1 MSSVLTIASRIKG
14 TVGKTAWN
22 AVKRKRLASYLK
34 SDRRP
39 WREGYY
45 EYREKCLGEAVVDQA
60 LLDTFAED
68 RSLPPRYA
76 YRLDARL
83 IEIPWV
89 LSRVR
94 KLDSGRRFLDAGS
107 AFNYDFVL
115 TAPALKDKQLS
126 IVTLAPEGQAFWQ
139 LGVSYL
145 FGDLRDLDLRDN
157 RFDAV
162 ACISTIEHIGMDNTM
177 YAEGQVAQRSD
188 PSEFLLAVKELKR
201 VLKPGGVLY
210 ISFPFGRYENHGWF
224 QQFDAELVDTLI
236 EAFAPAQHKERTYQ
250 YHPDGWQR
258 STRESCKDCEFF
270 DVHTSKYSDP
280 NSTIEYPPD
289 YPAGERGLACL
300 ELVK

>member
-1 MSSVLTIASRIKG
+1 MSSVLSIASRIKG
-14 TVGKTAWN
+14 SVGKTAWN

-45 EYREKCLGEAVVDQA
+45 EYREKCLSEAVVDES
-60 LLDTFAED
+60 LLDTLAEG
-68 RSLPPRYA
+68 RPLPSGYG

-94 KLDSGRRFLDAGS
+94 KTGDRFLDAGS

-115 TAPALKDKQLS
+115 TAPALKDKQTT

-139 LGVSYL
+139 LGVSYV
-145 FGDLRDLDLRDN
+145 FGDLRDLDFRDE

-201 VLKPGGVLY
+201 VLKPGGALF

-224 QQFDAELVDTLI
+224 QQFDSELVDTLI
-236 EAFAPAQHKERTYQ
+236 EAFAPSQQKESIFQ
-250 YHPDGWQR
+250 YHPNGWQR
-258 STRESCKDCEFF
+258 STRENCKDCEFF
-270 DVHTSKYSDP
+270 DVHTSKYNDP

>member
-1 MSSVLTIASRIKG
+1 MSSVLSIASRIKG
-14 TVGKTAWN
+14 SVGKTAWN

-45 EYREKCLGEAVVDQA
+45 EYREKCLSEAVVDDA
-60 LLDTFAED
+60 LLDTLAGD
-68 RSLPPRYA
+68 RSLPQGYG

-94 KLDSGRRFLDAGS
+94 HNGDRFLDAGS
-107 AFNYDFVL
+107 AFNYDYVL
-115 TAPALKDKQLS
+115 TAPALNDKQKT
-126 IVTLAPEGQAFWQ
+126 IVTLAPEGDAFWK
-139 LGVSYL
+139 LGVSYV
-145 FGDLRDLDLRDN
+145 FGDLRDLDFRDN
-157 RFDAV
+157 RFDSV

-188 PSEFLLAVKELKR
+188 PGEFILAVKELKR

-224 QQFDAELVDTLI
+224 QQFDSELVDTLI
-236 EAFAPAQHKERTYQ
+236 DAFAPSQQKESIFQ

-258 STRESCKDCEFF
+258 STRAACKDCEFF
-270 DVHTSKYSDP
+270 DVHASKYGDP
-280 NSTIEYPPD
+280 NSTLEYPPD

>member
-1 MSSVLTIASRIKG
+1 MPSVITIASRIKG
-14 TVGKTAWN
+14 SVSKTAWD
-22 AVKRKRLASYLK
+22 AIKRKRLASYLK

-45 EYREKCLGEAVVDQA
+45 EYREQRLNQVVNDES
-60 LLDTFAED
+60 LLEDFANNRE
-68 RSLPPRYA
+68 LPPGYG

-94 KLDSGRRFLDAGS
+94 RTGDRFLDAGS
-107 AFNYDFVL
+107 ALNYDFVL
-115 TAPALKDKQLS
+115 TSSSLNEKQTT

-139 LGVSYL
+139 LGVSYV
-145 FGDLRDLDLRDN
+145 FGDLRDLDFRDE
-157 RFDAV
+157 RFDSV

-177 YAEGQVAQRSD
+177 YAEDLKIAQRSD
-188 PSEFLLAVKELKR
+188 PGEFILAVKELKR
-201 VLKPGGVLY
+201 VLKPGGILC

-224 QQFDAELVDTLI
+224 QQFDSELVDVLT
-236 EAFAPAQHKERTYQ
+236 ESFNPAQHNESIFQ
-250 YHPDGWQR
+250 YYPDGWQR
-258 STRESCKDCEFF
+258 STREACKDCEFF
-270 DVHTSKYSDP
+270 DVHTSKYADP
-280 NSTIEYPPD
+280 ESTIDYPTD

>member
-1 MSSVLTIASRIKG
+1 MPSVITIASRIKG
-14 TVGKTAWN
+14 SVSKTAWD
-22 AVKRKRLASYLK
+22 AIKRKRLASYLK

-39 WREGYY
+39 WREGYC
-45 EYREKCLGEAVVDQA
+45 EYREQRLNDVVNDES
-60 LLDTFAED
+60 LLEDFAND
-68 RSLPPRYA
+68 RSLPPGYG

-94 KLDSGRRFLDAGS
+94 RTGDRFLDAGS
-107 AFNYDFVL
+107 ALNYDFVL
-115 TAPALKDKQLS
+115 TSSSLNEKQTT

-139 LGVSYL
+139 LGVSYV
-145 FGDLRDLDLRDN
+145 FGDLRDLDFRDE
-157 RFDAV
+157 RFDSV

-177 YAEGQVAQRSD
+177 YAEDLKIAQRSD
-188 PSEFLLAVKELKR
+188 PGEFILAVKELKR
-201 VLKPGGVLY
+201 VLRPGGILC

-224 QQFDAELVDTLI
+224 QQFDSELVDVLT
-236 EAFAPAQHKERTYQ
+236 ESFNPAQHNESIFQ
-250 YHPDGWQR
+250 YYPDGWQR

-270 DVHTSKYSDP
+270 DVHTSKYADP
-280 NSTIEYPPD
+280 ESTIDYPTD

>member
-22 AVKRKRLASYLK
+22 AIKRKRLASYLK
-34 SDRRP
+34 SNRRP

-45 EYREKCLGEAVVDQA
+45 EYREKCLSEAVNNDS
-60 LLDTFAED
+60 LLETLRDGQ
-68 RSLPPRYA
+68 SLPPGYGF
-76 YRLDARL
+76 RLDARL

-94 KLDSGRRFLDAGS
+94 NTDGRFLDAGS

-115 TAPALKDKQLS
+115 TAPALKEKHVS
-126 IVTLAPEGQAFWQ
+126 IVTLAPEGDAFWK
-139 LGVSYL
+139 LGVSYV
-145 FGDLRDLDLRDN
+145 FGDLRDLDFRDD
-157 RFDAV
+157 RFDSV

-188 PSEFLLAVKELKR
+188 PSEFLQAVKELKR

-224 QQFDAELVDTLI
+224 QQFDSELVDTLI
-236 EAFAPAQHKERTYQ
+236 DAFGPSRNEESIFQ

-258 STRESCKDCEFF
+258 STREACRDCEFF

-280 NSTIEYPPD
+280 NSTIEYPQD

>member
-1 MSSVLTIASRIKG
+1 MSSVLSIASRIKG
-14 TVGKTAWN
+14 SMGKTAWN
-22 AVKRKRLASYLK
+22 AVKRKRLAAYLK

-45 EYREKCLGEAVVDQA
+45 EYREKCLSEAVVDEA

-68 RSLPPRYA
+68 RPLPPAYA

-83 IEIPWV
+83 LEIPWV

-94 KLDSGRRFLDAGS
+94 QTGGRFLDAGS

-115 TAPALKDKQLS
+115 SAPALKDKHRT
-126 IVTLAPEGQAFWQ
+126 IVTLAPEREAFWQ
-139 LGVSYL
+139 LGVSYV
-145 FGDLRDLDLRDN
+145 FGDLRDLDFRDE

-224 QQFDAELVDTLI
+224 QQFDSELVDTLI
-236 EAFAPAQHKERTYQ
+236 GAFAPSQLKERIYQ

-270 DVHTSKYSDP
+270 DVHTSKYSNP
-280 NSTIEYPPD
+280 ESTIEYPED

>member
-14 TVGKTAWN
+14 SVGKTAWN
-22 AVKRKRLASYLK
+22 VVKRKRLASYLK

-45 EYREKCLGEAVVDQA
+45 EYREQRLSEAVNDEA
-60 LLDTFAED
+60 LLDLFEENQ
-68 RSLPPRYA
+68 SLPEGYG

-94 KLDSGRRFLDAGS
+94 RSQGRFLDAGS
-107 AFNYDFVL
+107 ALNYDFVL
-115 TAPALKDKQLS
+115 TSPALKDKQAT

-139 LGVSYL
+139 LGVSYVY
-145 FGDLRDLDLRDN
+145 GDLRELDFRDE

-177 YAEGQVAQRSD
+177 YAEDLQIARRSD
-188 PSEFLLAVKELKR
+188 PGEFVLAVKELRR
-201 VLKPGGVLY
+201 VLKKGGSLF

-224 QQFDAELVDTLI
+224 QQFDAALVDTLI
-236 EAFAPAQHKERTYQ
+236 GAFAPSRHHEAIFQ
-250 YHPDGWQR
+250 YHPDGWQL
-258 STRESCKDCEFF
+258 SNREASKDCEFF
-270 DVHTSKYSDP
+270 DVHTSKYVDP

-289 YPAGERGLACL
+289 YPAGERAVACL

>member
-1 MSSVLTIASRIKG
+1 MPSVITIASRIKG
-14 TVGKTAWN
+14 SVSKTAWD
-22 AVKRKRLASYLK
+22 AIKRKRLASYLK

-45 EYREKCLGEAVVDQA
+45 EYREQRLNEVVNDES
-60 LLDTFAED
+60 LLEDFANNRE
-68 RSLPPRYA
+68 LPPGYG

-94 KLDSGRRFLDAGS
+94 RTGGRFLDAGS
-107 AFNYDFVL
+107 ALNYDFVL
-115 TAPALKDKQLS
+115 TSSSLNEKQTT

-139 LGVSYL
+139 LGVSYV
-145 FGDLRDLDLRDN
+145 FGDLRDLDFRDE
-157 RFDAV
+157 RFDSV

-177 YAEGQVAQRSD
+177 YAEDLKIAQRSD
-188 PSEFLLAVKELKR
+188 PGEFILAVKELKR
-201 VLKPGGVLY
+201 VLKPGGILC

-224 QQFDAELVDTLI
+224 QQFDSELVDVLT
-236 EAFAPAQHKERTYQ
+236 ESFNPAQHNESIFQ
-250 YHPDGWQR
+250 YYPDGWQR
-258 STRESCKDCEFF
+258 STREACKDCEFF
-270 DVHTSKYSDP
+270 DVHTSKYADP
-280 NSTIEYPPD
+280 ESTIDYPTD

>member
-14 TVGKTAWN
+14 SVGKTAWD
-22 AVKRKRLASYLK
+22 VVRRKRLASYLK

-39 WREGYY
+39 WREGYH
-45 EYREKCLGEAVVDQA
+45 EYREKCLNEAVNDDS
-60 LLDTFAED
+60 LLDTLAAN
-68 RSLPPRYA
+68 RSLPNGYG
-76 YRLDARL
+76 YRLDARI

-94 KLDSGRRFLDAGS
+94 RSKGGRFLDAGS
-107 AFNYDFVL
+107 ALNYDFVL
-115 TAPALKDKQLS
+115 ASPPLQDKQS
-126 IVTLAPEGQAFWQ
+126 TIVTLAPEGQAFWQ
-139 LGVSYL
+139 LGVSYV
-145 FGDLRDLDLRDN
+145 FGDLRDLDFRDE

-177 YAEGQVAQRSD
+177 YAEDLEIAQRSD
-188 PSEFLLAVKELKR
+188 PGEFIIAVKELKR
-201 VLKPGGVLY
+201 VLKNNGSLF

-224 QQFDAELVDTLI
+224 QQFDSDLVDTLI
-236 EAFAPAQHKERTYQ
+236 AAFAPSRYDESIFQ

-258 STRESCKDCEFF
+258 STRENCKACEFF

-280 NSTIEYPPD
+280 QSTIEYPED

-300 ELVK
+300 ELIK

>member
-1 MSSVLTIASRIKG
+1 MSSVLNIASRIKG

-22 AVKRKRLASYLK
+22 VVKRKRLAAYLK

-45 EYREKCLGEAVVDQA
+45 EYREKCLSEAVNDDA
-60 LLDTFAED
+60 LLDTFAAN
-68 RSLPPRYA
+68 RQLSRGYG
-76 YRLDARL
+76 YRLDARI

-94 KLDSGRRFLDAGS
+94 GNGDRFLDAGS
-107 AFNYDFVL
+107 ALNYDFVL
-115 TAPALKDKQLS
+115 VSPALKEKQTT

-139 LGVSYL
+139 LGVSYV
-145 FGDLRDLDLRDN
+145 FGDLRDLDFRDE

-177 YAEGQVAQRSD
+177 YAEDLAIAQRSD
-188 PSEFLLAVKELKR
+188 PGEFVLAVKELKR
-201 VLKPGGVLY
+201 VLKTGGTLY

-224 QQFDAELVDTLI
+224 QQFDSALVDTLI
-236 EAFAPAQHKERTYQ
+236 DAFGPTRRGESIFQ
-250 YHPDGWQR
+250 YHPDGWQL
-258 STRESCKDCEFF
+258 SDREACRECEFF

-289 YPAGERGLACL
+289 YPAGERAVACL

>member
-1 MSSVLTIASRIKG
+1 MSSVLSIASRIKG
-14 TVGKTAWN
+14 TVGRTAWN

-45 EYREKCLGEAVVDQA
+45 EYREKYLSEAVVDEA
-60 LLDTFAED
+60 LLDVFAED
-68 RSLPPRYA
+68 RSLPPGYA

-83 IEIPWV
+83 LEIPWV

-94 KLDSGRRFLDAGS
+94 KTDGRFLDAGS

-115 TAPALKDKQLS
+115 SSPALKEKQTT

-139 LGVSYL
+139 LGVSYV
-145 FGDLRDLDLRDN
+145 FGDLRDLDFRDE

-201 VLKPGGVLY
+201 VLKPGGVLF

-224 QQFDAELVDTLI
+224 QQFDSELVDTLI
-236 EAFAPAQHKERTYQ
+236 GAFAPSQLKERIFQ

-258 STRESCKDCEFF
+258 STRENCRECEFF
-270 DVHTSKYSDP
+270 DVHTSKYANP
-280 NSTIEYPPD
+280 ASTIEYPED

>member
-1 MSSVLTIASRIKG
+1 MSSVLSIASRIKG
-14 TVGKTAWN
+14 SVGKTAWN
-22 AVKRKRLASYLK
+22 AVKRKRLAAYLK

-45 EYREKCLGEAVVDQA
+45 EYREKCLSEAVVDES
-60 LLDTFAED
+60 LLDTLAAD
-68 RSLPPRYA
+68 RPLPPSYG

-89 LSRVR
+89 LARVR
-94 KLDSGRRFLDAGS
+94 ANGDGRFLDAGS
-107 AFNYDFVL
+107 AFNYDYVL
-115 TAPALKDKQLS
+115 TAPALADKERT
-126 IVTLAPEGQAFWQ
+126 IVTLAPEREAFWK
-139 LGVSYL
+139 LGVSYV
-145 FGDLRDLDLRDN
+145 FGDLRDLNFRDD
-157 RFDAV
+157 RFDSV
-162 ACISTIEHIGMDNTM
+162 ACVSTIEHIGMDNTM

-188 PSEFLLAVKELKR
+188 PSEFILAVKELKR

-224 QQFDAELVDTLI
+224 QQFDSELVDTLI
-236 EAFAPAQHKERTYQ
+236 GAFGPSRQKEDIFQ

-258 STRESCKDCEFF
+258 STRAACKDCEFF
-270 DVHTSKYSDP
+270 DVHASKYGDP
-280 NSTIEYPPD
+280 NSTVEYPAD